1 MQTKRLIKFKAIIS
15 SESTMFGER
24 ECVSMDGNQI
34 SGGKHHFQ
42 GSEGITPIK
51 AQ

>member
-1 MQTKRLIKFKAIIS
+1 MQTKRLIKFKAMIL
-15 SESTMFGER
+15 ESTIIGER